1 MGRPELLSEVEIQ
14 ENLKDVPLWRQSE
27 NAIVREFIAPDFV
40 SAMGFVNAVAIIAEA
55 MDHHPDI
62 LIYGWNKIR
71 ITTSTHDRGG
81 LTKLDFELAKK
92 IDNLKFFK

>member
-14 ENLKDVPLWRQSE
+14 ERLKDVPFWRQSG
-27 NAIVREFIAPDFV
+27 NAIVREFVATDFV
-40 SAMGFVNAVAIIAEA
+40 SAIGFVNAVAIIAEA

>member
-14 ENLKDVPLWRQSE
+14 ENLKDIPLWKQNE
-27 NAIVREFIAPDFV
+27 NTIVREFVTPDFV
-40 SAMGFVNAVAIIAEA
+40 SAMGFVNAIAIIAEA

-71 ITTSTHDRGG
+71 IATSTHDRGG

>member
-1 MGRPELLSEVEIQ
+1 MGRPGLLSEIEIQ
-14 ENLKDVPLWRQSE
+14 ENLKDIPLWKRSE
-27 NAIVREFIAPDFV
+27 NAIVREFVAPDFV
-40 SAMGFVNAVAIIAEA
+40 SAMGFVNAIAIIAEA

-71 ITTSTHDRGG
+71 ITTTTHDRGG

>member
-1 MGRPELLSEVEIQ
+1 MGRPELLSEAEIQ
-14 ENLKDVPLWRQSE
+14 ENLKDIPLWRQSE
-27 NAIVREFIAPDFV
+27 NTIVREFVAADFV
-40 SAMGFVNAVAIIAEA
+40 TAMGFVNAVAIIAEA

-62 LIYGWNKIR
+62 LIHGWNKIR

-81 LTKLDFELAKK
+81 LTRLDFELAKK

>member
-14 ENLKDVPLWRQSE
+14 ENLKDIELWQRSE
-27 NAIVREFIAPDFV
+27 NSIVREFVAPDFV
-40 SAMGFVNAVAIIAEA
+40 SAIGFVNSIAIIAEA

-71 ITTSTHDRGG
+71 ISTTTHNRGG